1 MEWAYDDI
9 LGLQRPV
16 HDGDVFSR
24 RHPKMTRLNRAKI
37 FAPFAALTGFEEAV
51 RSKQTP
57 YVPRRQ
63 PDAEGLRALNRALRL
78 LERAEAI
85 RLVPSG
91 GSVALDGSLCGGL
104 TCPNLMTRKVPVMH
118 GGDLYGDRGGG
129 HHAPADGGLY
139 RPHPYSGW
147 RQGTGVLQEDCEKI
161 V

>member
-78 LERAEAI
+78 LERATRNGALARQNRVRARVEYFEVCTDIHHEAFG
-85 RLVPSG
+85 R
-91 GSVALDGSLCGGL
+91 D
-104 TCPNLMTRKVPVMH
+104 
-118 GGDLYGDRGGG
+118 
-129 HHAPADGGLY
+129 GLY
-139 RPHPYSGW
+139 RTV
-147 RQGTGVLQEDCEKI
+147 TGVVWKVDAVRQTLTICDRVIAFGDIDSIAVYSVEN
-161 V
+161 